1 MDFNTLKL
9 FVGAIATLALFSILF
24 KENPFYRLFEHIYL
38 GLAVGF
44 SVVALWTENLQ
55 AQWWD
60 QMLGKAAE
68 GADAPQVWAMP
79 MFGFLLPLACLGFM
93 VFSKKYG
100 WMSRIPIGII
110 LGMWGGQQFEQFQNE
125 YVPQIQ
131 NSMVSVV
138 PTTWSSLRV
147 PIGVEVPAGT
157 AGEIATRVGTTPELV
172 QRVAQ
177 NVRLNPAQTAALA
190 TETGL
195 TPDQIAEVTGDV
207 REQIAGEVY
216 PTQAVNNF
224 IFIVT
229 LLSVLSYFL
238 FSFELKGKFI
248 LGFTRLGRL
257 LLMVG
262 FGAIFGS
269 TVMTRFALLID
280 RMSFIFVEFLRT
292 AVFNI

>member
-1 MDFNTLKL
+1 MDFVTLKL
-9 FVGAIATLALFSILF
+9 AIGAIATLALFSILF
-24 KENPFYRLFEHIYL
+24 KENPLYRLFEHIYL

-44 SVVALWTENLQ
+44 SVVALWTDNLQ

-60 QMLGKAAE
+60 QMVGVATIGAEKA
-68 GADAPQVWAMP
+68 PPAMP
-79 MFGFLLPLACLGFM
+79 MFGLILPIACLGFL
-93 VFSKKYG
+93 VFSKKHG

-110 LGMWGGQQFEQFQNE
+110 LGMWGGQQFEQFQTE
-125 YVPQIQ
+125 FVPQIQ

-138 PTTWSSLRV
+138 PTTWSSVRV
-147 PIGVEVPAGT
+147 PIGIAVPAET
-157 AGEIATRVGTTPELV
+157 AAEIANRVGATPDQV
-172 QRVAQ
+172 QRIAE
-177 NVRLNPAQTAALA
+177 NVRLTPAQSTALA
-190 TETGL
+190 NEIGL

-207 REQIAGEVY
+207 RDQIAGEVY
-216 PTQAVNNF
+216 PTQAINNV
-224 IFIVT
+224 IFIIT

-292 AVFNI
+292 AVFRM

>member
-1 MDFNTLKL
+1 MDFVTLKL
-9 FVGAIATLALFSILF
+9 AVGAIATLALFSILF

-55 AQWWD
+55 SQWWER
-60 QMLGKAAE
+60 MLGKAAE
-68 GADAPQVWAMP
+68 GTEPQIWAMP
-79 MFGFLLPLACLGFM
+79 MFAFLLPLACLGFM

-100 WMSRIPIGII
+100 WMSRIPIGVI
-110 LGMWGGQQFEQFQNE
+110 LGMWGGQQFEQFQTE
-125 YVPQIQ
+125 FVPQIQ

-138 PTTWSSLRV
+138 PTTWSSMRV
-147 PIGVEVPAGT
+147 PIGIVVPEGT
-157 AGEIATRVGTTPELV
+157 AGEIATAVGTTPELV
-172 QRVAQ
+172 QRVAS
-177 NVRLNPAQTAALA
+177 NVRLTPPQTVALA

-195 TPDQIAEVTGDV
+195 TPDQIAQITGDV
-207 REQIAGEVY
+207 REQIAGEVF
-216 PTQAVNNF
+216 PSQAINNL
-224 IFIVT
+224 IFIIT

-292 AVFNI
+292 AVFRM